1 MIDEHTTARKHPAE
15 SNTDVLLDAIE
26 RLNKGD
32 YLQQKGVGK
41 DWYCVINPAT
51 EHVIK
56 SVGKRFVQVPAY
68 VHPLFEL
75 DYIMGRRVLITS
87 RAPMNIEYM
96 DEATARLRYPECF
109 EKRGEAEDQE
119 GAGE

>member
-1 MIDEHTTARKHPAE
+1 MDGNEIVDRLRKM
-15 SNTDVLLDAIE
+15 VDA
-26 RLNKGD
+26 LNKQDPLVQRGI
-32 YLQQKGVGK
+32 GR

-56 SVGKRFVQVPAY
+56 TDGKLFAQVPAY
-68 VHPLFEL
+68 VQPLFKL

-96 DEATARLRYPECF
+96 DEATAHLRYPECF
-109 EKRGEAEDQE
+109 EKPDETEDQE
-119 GAGE
+119 AE